1 MKTFSEALYNE
12 MIGNF
17 YNCHT
22 DNYDYHRFGK
32 VTEEKPKKTGLK
44 EFIKSKLRNKKYHS
58 IYEIE
63 QDIVYPIFGYS
74 HYFEYLYEILNNT
87 ESKKLLAQI
96 VAYRIMG
103 HTKVKLPHSNK
114 KYWDDLQKVEKL
126 EDKNDSINPN
136 FLDFMLYK
144 MGLESLGYPITIYF
158 SAIGI
163 LIDYVIRQYEYKS
176 EDKKIGVRENDYVLD
191 VGGCWG
197 DTALFFAHETG
208 SLGRIYSFEF
218 VPSNIEL
225 FNKNISLNPELSQR
239 IHLIKSPVWDESEK
253 ELYFKDFGPG
263 SSVSFEKRE
272 NFDLKTKTVKIDDVV
287 KNQNIEKVDFIKMDI
302 EGAELNAL
310 KGAKETITK
319 FKPKLA
325 IALYH
330 SLEDFDTIPRFID
343 SLNLGYKFYINHNTI
358 HAEETILFAECL

>member
-1 MKTFSEALYNE
+1 METFSELLYNE
-12 MIGNF
+12 IISNF
-17 YNCHT
+17 YNHHT
-22 DNYDYHRFGK
+22 DNYDHHRFGK
-32 VTEEKPKKTGLK
+32 IKEKQRIKIRLK
-44 EFIKSKLRNKKYHS
+44 ELIKNALRNKKYHS

-63 QDIVYPIFGYS
+63 QKIITPILKHS
-74 HYFEYLYEILNNT
+74 CHFEFLHQALNDK
-87 ESKKLLAQI
+87 ESKKLLIQI
-96 VAYRIMG
+96 VAFRILG
-103 HTKVKLPHSNK
+103 HAKVKLPHNNKLYWEHLKKIENLENK
-114 KYWDDLQKVEKL
+114 K
-126 EDKNDSINPN
+126 DSINPN
-136 FLDFMLYK
+136 FLDFILYK
-144 MGLESLGYPITIYF
+144 TNLETLGYPITIYF
-158 SAIGI
+158 LAIGI
-163 LIDYVIRQYEYKS
+163 LIDYVIRQYEYKTNN
-176 EDKKIGVRENDYVLD
+176 KTIGVKEADYVLD

-208 SLGRIYSFEF
+208 SLGKVYSFEF

-225 FNKNISLNPELSQR
+225 FNRNISLNPELSQR
-239 IHLIKSPVWDESEK
+239 IQLIKFPVWDESEK

-263 SSVSFEKRE
+263 SSVSFEKKE
-272 NFDLKTKTVKIDDVV
+272 DFDLKTKTIKIDDII
-287 KNQNIEKVDFIKMDI
+287 KNQNIQKINFIKMDI